1 MSFPGAPNPAESPR
15 PTPPAT
21 HTDGRPAS
29 ILYCLC
35 PRLLLV
41 CVWGGGGMCV
51 CVRVHMQVHIY
62 MYSSLDVH
70 ANTCMERHS
79 WVSIV
84 VCLLFWVFGDVM
96 SLA

>member
-1 MSFPGAPNPAESPR
+1 
-15 PTPPAT
+15 
-21 HTDGRPAS
+21 
-29 ILYCLC
+29 
-35 PRLLLV
+35 
-41 CVWGGGGMCV
+41 MCG